1 MLEKVLSREDYDVRF
16 LDIPDNRENLSP
28 EQYIDSKIHSI
39 YPGNN
44 GAYEYTYR
52 LYNQKTAIIV
62 FITKETGVNYGSRKP
77 FVPVFILPDLS
88 VKLVDIDILCISNN
102 KVIEKIIFKDSVPVR
117 SQLTD
122 YHDPDLLNP
131 GIMTGWLFIEGK
143 DTNGF
148 PNVESCR
155 IYKLP
160 RFTEFHRFKKI
171 RNSRAISFRSFYILT
186 ALLLLL
192 IGGAGYRYSILL
204 DSEISKRI
212 AVQNQIIQFQS
223 RNTEIEKKILEVRS
237 SINTLRIEEIGDPYN
252 LLIAIY
258 ETVGY
263 ELKIRRI
270 SIQKNTFSVEAES
283 ESPIVVSDRLS
294 KNSLFSD
301 VSIQRI
307 QDNDDGFRFSL
318 SGRFNG

>member
-1 MLEKVLSREDYDVRF
+1 MPEKVLSREDYDVRF
-16 LDIPDNRENLSP
+16 LEIPENRDNLSP

-62 FITKETGVNYGSRKP
+62 FITKDTGINFGSKKP
-77 FVPVFILPDLS
+77 FVPVFLLHDLS
-88 VKLVDIDILCISNN
+88 VKLIDIDILCISND
-102 KVIEKIIFKDSVPVR
+102 KVIEKIIFKDNAPVR
-117 SQLTD
+117 SMLTD

-131 GIMTGWLFIEGK
+131 GIITGWLFIDGK
-143 DTNGF
+143 ESYDF
-148 PNVESCR
+148 PKVEPGH

-160 RFTEFHRFKKI
+160 RFSEFHRFKKI
-171 RNSRAISFRSFYILT
+171 RDSRAVSFRSFYIIT
-186 ALLLLL
+186 ALLLFL
-192 IGGAGYRYSILL
+192 IGGASYRYSVLL
-204 DSEISKRI
+204 DYEVSKRI
-212 AVQNQIIQFQS
+212 AVQNQIIQFQN

-237 SINTLRIEEIGDPYN
+237 SIDTLSIEDIGNPYS

-258 ETVGY
+258 ETVGDD
-263 ELKIRRI
+263 LKIRRI

-283 ESPIVVSDRLS
+283 ESPIVISDRLS
-294 KNSLFSD
+294 KNNLFSD

-307 QDNDDGFRFSL
+307 QENDNGFRFSL
-318 SGRFNG
+318 SGHFNV